1 MKRGHWLQ
9 THTYV
14 VSGAGLNQ
22 THKEWENCYEVTEGS
37 YYLLN
42 DSISFIYGLFGKKA
56 TQSKMS

>member
-1 MKRGHWLQ
+1 MAADAHLRSKWGWTKPNAQR
-9 THTYV
+9 
-14 VSGAGLNQ
+14 
-22 THKEWENCYEVTEGS
+22 WENGYEVTEGS